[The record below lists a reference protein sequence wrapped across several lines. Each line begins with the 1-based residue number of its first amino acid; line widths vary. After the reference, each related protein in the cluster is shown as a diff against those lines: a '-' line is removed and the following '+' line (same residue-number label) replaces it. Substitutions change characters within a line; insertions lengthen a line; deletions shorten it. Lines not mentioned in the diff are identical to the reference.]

1 MGSTNLLCAAA
12 TESEERL
19 MNINNWYAACI
30 AKDVADKPLKVTLL
44 GADFVLFRD
53 DAGKAHC
60 LSDLCVH
67 RGASLSVGECKNGTL
82 MCPQHGWE
90 FNSSGKCTLIPA
102 GSKTPTEPP
111 KRARVPAYP
120 VQEKYGLLF
129 VFLGDMSE
137 AERPAIPD
145 IMPEY
150 DSGEWHIGIIPRSK
164 DVAFMRMHENY
175 NDPCHVH
182 YIHEFAAWLPKG
194 VTITDH
200 ELTDTYVK
208 AFHAGWDAD
217 GKANDHCGLMMEYN
231 VVSSV
236 SRNTNYQ
243 PNYPIQIVTAYV
255 TPIDELNSQIF
266 MVMLMAKEGIET
278 LGLDGKAVR
287 GASADEHKMLIDM
300 TRDQVMDEDY
310 AVLKTT
316 RPRLSAPFNEELL
329 VDADRTLAQV
339 RKITEEYAA
348 KFGQIDA
355 REMDEL
361 RHSYIR
367 VIPCPGHKADPK
379 NWVHKTVPLVAGT
392 GKGSLQAVS

>member
-1 MGSTNLLCAAA
+1 
-12 TESEERL
+12 

-30 AKDVADKPLKVTLL
+30 ADDLKETPARVTML

-53 DAGKAHC
+53 SDGVPHC

-67 RGASLSVGECKNGTL
+67 RGASLAIGECKNGNI

-90 FNSSGKCTLIPA
+90 FNGEGKCTLIPA

-120 VQEKYGLLF
+120 VEEKYGLLF
-129 VFLGDMSE
+129 VFLGDMDES
-137 AERPAIPD
+137 ERPQIPD

-150 DSGEWHIGIIPRSK
+150 DSGDWHIGIIPRTK

-208 AFHAGWDAD
+208 AFHAGWDAN
-217 GKANDHCGLMMEYN
+217 GQANDHTGLMMEYN
-231 VVSSV
+231 VISSV

-243 PNYPIQIVTAYV
+243 PDYPVQIVTAYV

-266 MVMLMAKEGIET
+266 MILLMAKEGVET
-278 LGLDGKAVR
+278 FGLDGKQVR

-310 AVLKTT
+310 VVLKTT
-316 RPRLSAPFNEELL
+316 RPRLSAPLTEELL

-339 RKITEEYAA
+339 RKITDAYAE
-348 KFGQIDA
+348 KHGQIDTRA
-355 REMDEL
+355 LKEL
-361 RHSYIR
+361 EHSHIR

-379 NWVHKTVPLVAGT
+379 NWVHKQVPLIKST
-392 GKGSLQAVS
+392 DRDDLKAVS